1 MESWGYDAV
10 WGAYYWEYVLGC
22 GMERGYV
29 MSNAD
34 YIYFPADECWALF
47 HDESRSDILCSM
59 IDGCEY

>member
-34 YIYFPADECWALF
+34 YIYFPADECWSLF
-47 HDESRSDILCSM
+47 HD
-59 IDGCEY
+59 